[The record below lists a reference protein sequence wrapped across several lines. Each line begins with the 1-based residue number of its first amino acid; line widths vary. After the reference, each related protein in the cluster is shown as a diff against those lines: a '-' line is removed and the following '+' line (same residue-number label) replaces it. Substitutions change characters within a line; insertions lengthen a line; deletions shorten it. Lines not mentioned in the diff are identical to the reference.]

1 MQVLS
6 KSGRLNIIVNS
17 TVGLIVEYN
26 PMHNGHVYHLEES
39 KRLTQSNA
47 VVAVMSGHFL
57 QRGEPAIV
65 SKWTRT
71 EMALKMGVDLVLELP
86 AAYAVQPAE
95 WFAYG
100 AVATLHHTGVVD
112 SLCFGSE
119 SGELAPLME
128 LADLLASEPEAL
140 AKLLQQQ
147 LASGASYPAAY
158 AAAAAALAPGSDP
171 AGALALLKQPNNT
184 LGLHYLIA
192 LRRLGS
198 AIKPFTAQR
207 TGAGYHDAMPG
218 TGSIASATAVRR
230 LLLGEGGLT
239 AAAPYVPAEVLAI
252 LQREWQKGRAPVYL
266 ERYRDALFTQLV
278 TKSPEELA
286 CFGEVTEGLEYRLL
300 KMLPQLPELSINA
313 LLEAVKTKRYTKTKL
328 QRMLTHILLH
338 HEKKKM
344 TPDILREGP
353 HYIRVLGFTDKG
365 QVLLKEMRKKA
376 TLPIVIKTSSFQHDQ
391 LTWDQQATAVYGMG
405 MPQPDTRLLYQ
416 DFYESPIRI

>member
-1 MQVLS
+1 M
-6 KSGRLNIIVNS
+6 NS
-17 TVGLIVEYN
+17 AVGLIVEYN
-26 PMHNGHVYHLEES
+26 PMHNGHVYHLEQS
-39 KRLTQSNA
+39 KKITGSDS

-65 SKWTRT
+65 SKWART
-71 EMALKMGVDLVLELP
+71 EMALQMGVDLVLELP
-86 AAYAVQPAE
+86 TAYAVQPAE

-128 LADLLASEPEAL
+128 LADLLASEPESL
-140 AKLLQQQ
+140 ATAIQQQ

-158 AAAAAALAPGSDP
+158 AAAAADLAPGSDS

-198 AIKPFTAQR
+198 AIRPFTAQR

-218 TGSIASATAVRR
+218 PGSIASATALRR
-230 LLLGEGGLT
+230 LLLGEDGLT
-239 AAAPYVPAEVLAI
+239 AAAPYMPAEVLAI
-252 LQREWQKGRAPVYL
+252 LQREWQTERAPVYL
-266 ERYRDALFTQLV
+266 ERYRDALFAQLV
-278 TKSPEELA
+278 TKSPDELA
-286 CFGEVTEGLEYRLL
+286 RFGEVTEGLEHRIL
-300 KMLPQLPELSINA
+300 KQLPQLPELSISA
-313 LLEAVKTKRYTKTKL
+313 LLEAIKTKRYTRTKL
-328 QRMLTHILLH
+328 QRMLTHILLN
-338 HEKKKM
+338 HEKVKM
-344 TPDILREGP
+344 TPNILQKGP

-365 QVLLKEMRKKA
+365 QSLLKEMRKKA
-376 TLPIVIKTSSFQHDQ
+376 SLPIVVKASAFEHDQ

-405 MPQPDTRLLYQ
+405 MPKPDTRILYQ
-416 DFYESPIRI
+416 DFYKSPIRV

>member
-1 MQVLS
+1 M
-6 KSGRLNIIVNS
+6 NS
-17 TVGLIVEYN
+17 AVGLIVEYN
-26 PMHNGHVYHLEES
+26 PMHNGHVYHLEQS
-39 KRLTQSNA
+39 KKLTRSGA

-65 SKWTRT
+65 SKWART
-71 EMALKMGVDLVLELP
+71 EMALQMGVDLVLELP

-140 AKLLQQQ
+140 ATILQQQ

-158 AAAAAALAPGSDP
+158 AAAAAALAPASDP

-198 AIKPFTAQR
+198 AIRPFTAQR

-230 LLLGEGGLT
+230 LLLGEGGLA

-252 LQREWQKGRAPVYL
+252 LQREWQAGRAPVYL

-300 KMLPQLPELSINA
+300 KLLPQLPELSIDA

-344 TPDILREGP
+344 TPDILRKGP

-365 QVLLKEMRKKA
+365 QALLKEMRKKA
-376 TLPIVIKTSSFQHDQ
+376 TLPIVIKTSAFQHDQ

-405 MPQPDTRLLYQ
+405 MPKPDTRLLYQ
-416 DFYESPIRI
+416 DFYESPLRI

>member
-1 MQVLS
+1 M
-6 KSGRLNIIVNS
+6 NS
-17 TVGLIVEYN
+17 AVGLIVEYN

-39 KRLTQSNA
+39 KRLTQSSA

-65 SKWTRT
+65 SKWART
-71 EMALKMGVDLVLELP
+71 EMALTMGVDLVLELP

-128 LADLLASEPEAL
+128 LADLLASEPQAL
-140 AKLLQQQ
+140 APLLQQQ

-198 AIKPFTAQR
+198 AIRPFTAQR

-218 TGSIASATAVRR
+218 TGGIASATAVRR
-230 LLLGEGGLT
+230 LLLGEDGLA

-252 LQREWQKGRAPVYL
+252 LHREWQNGRAPVDL

-286 CFGEVTEGLEYRLL
+286 RFGEVTEGLEYRLL
-300 KMLPQLPELSINA
+300 KLLPQLPELSIHA

-338 HEKKKM
+338 HEKGKM
-344 TPDILREGP
+344 TPDILRQGP
-353 HYIRVLGFTDKG
+353 HYIRVLGFTDRG
-365 QVLLKEMRKKA
+365 QALLKEMRKKA
-376 TLPIVIKTSSFQHDQ
+376 TLPIVIKTSAFEHDQ

-405 MPQPDTRLLYQ
+405 MPKPDPRLLYR
-416 DFYESPIRI
+416 DFYEPPVRIVEK

>member
-1 MQVLS
+1 M
-6 KSGRLNIIVNS
+6 NS
-17 TVGLIVEYN
+17 AVGLIVEYN

-39 KRLTQSNA
+39 KGLTQSSA

-65 SKWTRT
+65 SKWART
-71 EMALKMGVDLVLELP
+71 EMALAMGVDLVLELP

-128 LADLLASEPEAL
+128 LADLLASEPQAL
-140 AKLLQQQ
+140 ASLLQQQ

-158 AAAAAALAPGSDP
+158 AAAAAALAPGNDP

-198 AIKPFTAQR
+198 AITPFTAQR

-230 LLLGEGGLT
+230 LLLGKDGLA

-252 LQREWQKGRAPVYL
+252 LQREWQNGRAPVNL

-286 CFGEVTEGLEYRLL
+286 RFGEVTEGLEYRLL
-300 KMLPQLPELSINA
+300 KLLPQLPELSIHA
-313 LLEAVKTKRYTKTKL
+313 LLEAIRTKRYTKTKL

-338 HEKKKM
+338 HEKEKM
-344 TPDILREGP
+344 TPDILRQGP

-365 QVLLKEMRKKA
+365 QALLKEMRKKA
-376 TLPIVIKTSSFQHDQ
+376 TLPIVIKTSAFEHDQ

-405 MPQPDTRLLYQ
+405 MPKPDPRLLYQ
-416 DFYESPIRI
+416 DFYEPPVRM

>member
-1 MQVLS
+1 
-6 KSGRLNIIVNS
+6 
-17 TVGLIVEYN
+17 
-26 PMHNGHVYHLEES
+26 MHNGHVYHLEES

-65 SKWTRT
+65 SKWART

-119 SGELAPLME
+119 SGKLAPLME
-128 LADLLASEPEAL
+128 LADLLASEPQAL
-140 AKLLQQQ
+140 ASLLQQQ

-198 AIKPFTAQR
+198 AITPFTAQR

-230 LLLGEGGLT
+230 LLLGEDGLA

-252 LQREWQKGRAPVYL
+252 LQREWQDGCAPVDL

-286 CFGEVTEGLEYRLL
+286 RFGEVTEGLEYRLL
-300 KMLPQLPELSINA
+300 KLLPQLPELSIHA

-338 HEKKKM
+338 HEKDKI
-344 TPDILREGP
+344 TPDILRQGP
-353 HYIRVLGFTDKG
+353 HYIRVLGFTDRG
-365 QVLLKEMRKKA
+365 QTLLKEMRKKA
-376 TLPIVIKTSSFQHDQ
+376 TLPIVIKTSAFQHDQ

-405 MPQPDTRLLYQ
+405 MPKPDPRLLYR
-416 DFYESPIRI
+416 DFYESPLRM